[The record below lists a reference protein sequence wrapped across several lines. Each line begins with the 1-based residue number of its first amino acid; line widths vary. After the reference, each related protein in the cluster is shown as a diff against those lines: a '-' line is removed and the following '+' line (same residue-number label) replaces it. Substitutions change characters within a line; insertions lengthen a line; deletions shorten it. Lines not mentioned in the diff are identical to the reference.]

1 MGMPQASASWTAA
14 KVRALPPDGKRY
26 EVVGGRLLVTP
37 APGLLHQRAVL
48 AVARL
53 LTDFVLRHGLGEV
66 LISPADIQFSERDLV
81 QPDVFV
87 APLVE
92 GRRPRT
98 WSEVHSLALAVE
110 VLSPSTARADRWLKR
125 ALYQGAGVPEYWI
138 LDLDA
143 RVVERWRPRDERPE
157 ILSNRIEWQAPQVDE
172 ALVIDLEA
180 LFGALLE

>member
-1 MGMPQASASWTAA
+1 MGMPQPSASWTAA
-14 KVRALPPDGKRY
+14 KVRALPDDGKRY
-26 EVVGGRLLVTP
+26 EVVSGRLLVTP

-48 AVARL
+48 AVAQL
-53 LTDFVLRHGLGEV
+53 LAEFVSRHSLGEV
-66 LISPADIQFSERDLV
+66 LISPADIQFSDRDLV

-92 GRRPRT
+92 GRRART
-98 WSEVHSLALAVE
+98 WSEVRSLSLAVE

-125 ALYQGAGVPEYWI
+125 ALYQGAGVAEYWI

-157 ILSNRIEWQAPQVDE
+157 ILSNRIEWKVSQSDE

-180 LFGALLE
+180 LFGAVLE